1 MLLLLPNMDE
11 SDAESRI
18 IRPPAGEGKNGQA
31 VPGPF
36 GYSSSLLDQPYSP
49 SRFDAQNNG
58 FMTRII
64 KRRCL
69 GNKGSYEAKFRHLIL
84 QYSISRLDR
93 ETSVSSCASSRCILP
108 IVGCQSQAGGGHG
121 SLIDDL
127 R

>member
-1 MLLLLPNMDE
+1 MVRL
-11 SDAESRI
+11 
-18 IRPPAGEGKNGQA
+18 
-31 VPGPF
+31 F

-69 GNKGSYEAKFRHLIL
+69 GNKGSYEAKFRHLVL